1 LEVAVAVAEN
11 CWPDLPRNLPRFR
24 EWLPPSET
32 KEISIINHILTP
44 ISDDI
49 QLPDRYVI
57 LSKVI
62 KHEV

>member
-11 CWPDLPRNLPRFR
+11 RWPDLPGNLQGSVSSSNH
-24 EWLPPSET
+24 LKT

-49 QLPDRYVI
+49 QLPKYN
-57 LSKVI
+57 S
-62 KHEV
+62 